1 MDAYRESSIRN
12 GNSIIT
18 YRMPPYGSVILFA
31 STKQPT
37 KKPKKRGA
45 PAGTDQFKTI
55 IILDRWDLKAD
66 SIELKNSAL
75 FDWRTNDQL
84 KFSSAEG
91 VYTTSFQ
98 WHNTSRYNRF
108 YLDLGK
114 VYFTAN
120 VYVNGK
126 FAGKRVFAPY
136 MLDITDLLVEGAN
149 QVEVRVTTSQLNGY
163 IGKAKNGDAH
173 YKQFKNK
180 EDQLM
185 AAGLLGPVVIRQ
197 EHP

>member
-1 MDAYRESSIRN
+1 
-12 GNSIIT
+12 
-18 YRMPPYGSVILFA
+18 
-31 STKQPT
+31 
-37 KKPKKRGA
+37 
-45 PAGTDQFKTI
+45 
-55 IILDRWDLKAD
+55 
-66 SIELKNSAL
+66 
-75 FDWRTNDQL
+75 
-84 KFSSAEG
+84 
-91 VYTTSFQ
+91 
-98 WHNTSRYNRF
+98 
-108 YLDLGK
+108 
-114 VYFTAN
+114 